1 MIGIVGRVNG
11 SILVNMSEPV
21 AMLVTSGILMTDIK
35 TMTNDVLDGVAEVT
49 NVIGGRLKSS
59 LATVGYPLDN
69 ITLPSVIV
77 GQNYTVT
84 QSKGTI
90 VYNIS
95 FVLEDDSIS
104 KLMDR
109 VVQVVLT
116 VMATELKAG

>member
-1 MIGIVGRVNG
+1 
-11 SILVNMSEPV
+11 
-21 AMLVTSGILMTDIK
+21 
-35 TMTNDVLDGVAEVT
+35 
-49 NVIGGRLKSS
+49 

-84 QSKGTI
+84 QSKGTMI
-90 VYNIS
+90 YNIS
-95 FVLEDDSIS
+95 FVLEDDSIP